1 MNPYKVTE
9 QFLQAVFG
17 EDYITH
23 AIVADYDRYAL
34 PEPIMRHFRTIDKLD
49 PQLDCYWSIA
59 AFPPDAKR
67 NLKTLAL
74 EVRALVIDDV
84 GTKVSEAAVERTL
97 GRPTA
102 SVITSPGNYQW
113 AYRLSKPVN
122 KNQWGAFF
130 DAVEAKVG
138 EKFDRATRDPVHLF
152 RLPMGFN
159 TKPEHSR

>member
-1 MNPYKVTE
+1 MTIRDAIR
-9 QFLQAVFG
+9 FLQAVFG
-17 EDYITH
+17 EDYATH
-23 AIVADYDRYAL
+23 AIVADFDRQAQ
-34 PEPIMRHFRTIDKLD
+34 PEPVMRHFRTLDKLN

-59 AFPPDAKR
+59 AFPPSAKR
-67 NLKTLAL
+67 NLKALAL

-84 GTKVSEAAVERTL
+84 GTKVSEQAVERAL

-113 AYRLSKPVN
+113 AYRLSIPVPIER
-122 KNQWGAFF
+122 WGRFF
-130 DAVEAKVG
+130 DAVEAKTG

-159 TKPEHSR
+159 TKPEHNQ